1 MRAVVPMCGGAFD
14 RNAQNRPP
22 ALTGAARGTVKPRTR
37 SACISGA
44 ALLLWVGF
52 AAPGLAQS
60 ALPAPHQTRS
70 PQAAATLTREQAAA
84 ASLLSTNSGRLAG
97 AASILMRDL
106 QPILAAAPR
115 LPEELGA
122 FAGQIVDPAQGPFIK
137 WLFQLVATFVL
148 ALAALALVPRLLGG
162 ARRPLVAAL
171 AQPVRFTDIAGL
183 LAIDVLGV
191 IALAGVAFAARA
203 LWFDGQSMRDEFAIP
218 LIAALVYWRLLLLP
232 VNLVLRPDAASARL
246 VDLPDA
252 CAACLSQAATW
263 LIGFQ
268 VFSIALLRAL
278 IDAGLSFPCA
288 QALALL
294 VGVVDALIA
303 LAFIRRERKAQKAA
317 FGMKTVAGNHRPT
330 HRLLARTWHPA
341 AILFV
346 VLALSTWLFGVV
358 VRDLAFFW
366 GVIETAGIVL
376 GVWVIETIV
385 AVSLHRASDSQADDP
400 GAAASAGRWW
410 SPMICRCL
418 AVGLWLI
425 TAAVVA
431 RLWLVDRFHVLSAAR
446 WDHYGG
452 AALSAVATLFVA
464 YVLCQAVLA
473 RTEHH
478 FQSSSPASDTA
489 QQANEPPPIASRL
502 QTMLPLLRFFVVAAI
517 GAAAVLIALSAL
529 GINTTSLIAGAS
541 IFGLAISFGSQSL
554 VRDIVSGIFFMAD
567 DAFRIGEY
575 IDTGKLKGTVEGMSI
590 RSLRVR
596 HQNGPVHVI
605 PFGHIEQVTNYSRD
619 WATTKFT
626 LHLAPGTDL
635 EKVRKTAKQIG
646 LDMMN
651 DPELAAE
658 IIQPLKLQGLNEIG
672 PNAIVV
678 RFKFTARPLQPTF
691 VYRRALALIYQRFH
705 EKGIE
710 FANNSVV
717 VQTAPPATP
726 AEAMVEAA
734 AAGGAAAQ
742 AALPT
747 AAE

>member
-1 MRAVVPMCGGAFD
+1 MRAVVPMCSGAFD
-14 RNAQNRPP
+14 RNAQDGPP
-22 ALTGAARGTVKPRTR
+22 ALTGAARDTAKTRTR
-37 SACISGA
+37 LACISGA

-60 ALPAPHQTRS
+60 ALPAPHRAHS
-70 PQAAATLTREQAAA
+70 PQAEAIPTREQAAA
-84 ASLLSTNSGRLAG
+84 DSLLSTNSGRLAG

-115 LPEELGA
+115 LPEELDA
-122 FAGQIVDPAQGPFIK
+122 FAGRVVDPARGPFIK
-137 WLFQLVATFVL
+137 WLFQFVATFVL

-162 ARRPLVAAL
+162 ARRPLVAAP
-171 AQPVRFTDIAGL
+171 ARSVRFTDIVGL

-191 IALAGVAFAARA
+191 LALAGVAFAARA
-203 LWFDGQSMRDEFAIP
+203 LWFDGQSMRDELAVP
-218 LIAALVYWRLLLLP
+218 LIAALVYWRLLLVP
-232 VNLVLRPDAASARL
+232 VNLVLRPDAASVRL

-278 IDAGLSFPCA
+278 LDAGLPFPSV
-288 QALALL
+288 QALAIP
-294 VGVVDALIA
+294 VGLVDALIA

-317 FGMKTVAGNHRPT
+317 FGSETVAGDHRPT
-330 HRLLARTWHPA
+330 HRLLARTWNPA

-346 VLALSTWLFGVV
+346 VLALSTWLFGVIV
-358 VRDLAFFW
+358 GDLALFW

-385 AVSLHRASDSQADDP
+385 AVSVHRAPDPQVDDH
-400 GAAASAGRWW
+400 GAAACAGRWW
-410 SPMICRCL
+410 SSMVCRCL
-418 AVGLWLI
+418 AVGLWLVA
-425 TAAVVA
+425 AAVVA

-446 WDHYGG
+446 WDHDSG
-452 AALSAVATLFVA
+452 AALSVVATLFVA
-464 YVLCQAVLA
+464 YVLCQVVLA
-473 RTEHH
+473 RTEH
-478 FQSSSPASDTA
+478 QLKALSPDADA
-489 QQANEPPPIASRL
+489 EQPANGPPPIGSRL
-502 QTMLPLLRFFVVAAI
+502 QTMLPLLRFFVLAAI
-517 GAAAVLIALSAL
+517 GTVAVLVALSAL

-554 VRDIVSGIFFMAD
+554 VRDIVSGVFFMAD

-590 RSLRVR
+590 RSLRLR

-646 LDMMN
+646 LEMMN

-658 IIQPLKLQGLNEIG
+658 IIQPLKLQGLTEIG
-672 PNAIVV
+672 PSAIVV
-678 RFKFTARPLQPTF
+678 RCKFTARPLQPTF

-717 VQTAPPATP
+717 VQTMPPA
-726 AEAMVEAA
+726 AAVEAKAEIDA
-734 AAGGAAAQ
+734 AAGAAVQ